1 MIFQYTCHNISIAKI
16 FESKYLLQGIVH
28 LSTILYEENDDHT
41 LAVTVWAIGQIG
53 KHTSEHA
60 KAVAVANILPKL
72 LQVCYRF
79 SYTTLFFII
88 IIL

>member
-1 MIFQYTCHNISIAKI
+1 M
-16 FESKYLLQGIVH
+16 H
-28 LSTILYEENDDHT
+28 LSTILLEETDDHT

-72 LQVCYRF
+72 LQVCYKLVF
-79 SYTTLFFII
+79 LNYYYVVVYCSSLLFYSLF
-88 IIL
+88 LALQ